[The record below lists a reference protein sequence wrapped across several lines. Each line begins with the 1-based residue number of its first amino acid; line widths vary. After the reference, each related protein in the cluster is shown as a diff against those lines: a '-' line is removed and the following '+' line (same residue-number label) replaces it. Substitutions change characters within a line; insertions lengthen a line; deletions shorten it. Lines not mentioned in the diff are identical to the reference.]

1 MTIDIKLVGWEISGC
16 RCPDHEISLLDEQER
31 PYPVSLI
38 QMPNGTGKTTTLELL
53 RLALSGAA
61 MHKPIS
67 EIKKYAKRAGE
78 TTQGRIKVVLSVNG
92 DRVTFVMTLDF
103 GQGRVI
109 YKTTKG
115 SGQVNGFE
123 PPLEIRKFLNSD
135 FIDYFILDGELANRL
150 LKPEKAA
157 AQQAI
162 DALFQIDTLKKIS
175 LVIHNYWISKT
186 AGQATEQAGLTSR
199 QRKVSELT
207 EKVKLYKLDFKK
219 IEKEIEKIT
228 SDLEEKEN
236 EFNEAINNHQS
247 QQKNLLALKDKAN
260 EAQVHLRGLTLQA
273 FEASTSPQNLSPLFG
288 QACIDLKA
296 GLDRVKLPEAA
307 AKEFFEEICDEP
319 ECICG
324 TKITEELKKTIKRKA
339 SQYLGSNDVSLLN
352 ALKTSIEER
361 VGRDPE
367 KHSVDFIELLRSLSE
382 SVRLAQRSELE
393 FKESAFQAG
402 NVDPAIKNA
411 QESINSLRENYTLKM
426 IDIARYTDQDDSE
439 DTRCISI
446 LEARLKVAEDKL
458 AEITNTRSLKSKT
471 DQLIGILDLS
481 YKVSSKKLS
490 DEILRET
497 NKNILKWLPH
507 NGIEVDKIDGHLW
520 LKNTTEGSVGE
531 NLSVA
536 YAFLST
542 LFNRSTHSLPFI
554 VDSPAGPLGNVVRRK
569 IGKTIPL
576 LSKQF
581 VSFVISSERPD
592 FISGGIERATDQ
604 IQYITIF
611 RKRIT
616 DYYEQAKKIK
626 GTSSSSDGVSVY
638 DKQFFYDFEMDD
650 EGDDR

>member
-1 MTIDIKLVGWEISGC
+1 MTIDIKLVGWEITGC
-16 RCPDHEISLLDEQER
+16 RCPDHEVSLLNER
-31 PYPVSLI
+31 EDSYPVSLI

-53 RLALSGAA
+53 RLALSGSAI
-61 MHKPIS
+61 HKSSS
-67 EIKKYAKRAGE
+67 EIKKYSKRDGDSN
-78 TTQGRIKVVLSVNG
+78 QGRIEVALSVNG
-92 DRVTFVMTLDF
+92 DRVTFIMSLDF
-103 GQGRVI
+103 GQGRAV

-123 PPLEIRKFLNSD
+123 PPLEVRKFLNSD

-150 LKPEKAA
+150 LKHQTA

-175 LVIHNYWISKT
+175 QVIHDNWISKT
-186 AGQATEQAGLTSR
+186 AGQATEQAGLTRR
-199 QRKVSELT
+199 QKEVSDLT
-207 EKVKLYKLDFKK
+207 EKISIYRADFKK
-219 IEKEIEKIT
+219 VEKDIEKIT
-228 SDLEEKEN
+228 QDLESKEN
-236 EFNEAINNHQS
+236 EFDEAIKNHQS
-247 QQKNLLALKDKAN
+247 QQDNLLDLQNKLKD
-260 EAQVHLRGLTLQA
+260 AQSNLRDITLQV

-324 TKITEELKKTIKRKA
+324 TLMTKSLQDTIKRKA

-361 VGRDPE
+361 VGRAPQANSAAY
-367 KHSVDFIELLRSLSE
+367 KELLETLSIA
-382 SVRLAQRSELE
+382 VRNAHDSELE
-393 FKESAFQAG
+393 FKEITLKAG
-402 NVDPAIKNA
+402 NVDPAIRNA
-411 QESINSLRENYTLKM
+411 QESINGLRERYTLKM
-426 IDIARYTDQDDSE
+426 MDIARYTTPDDSE

-446 LEARLKVAEDKL
+446 LEARLQIAEDKL

-471 DQLIGILDLS
+471 DKLMGILDLS
-481 YKVSSKKLS
+481 YKVSAKKIS
-490 DEILRET
+490 DEILLET
-497 NKNILKWLPH
+497 NKNILEWLPH
-507 NGIEVDKIDGHLW
+507 NGIEVDRIDGHLW
-520 LKNTTEGSVGE
+520 LKNATEGSVGE

-554 VDSPAGPLGNVVRRK
+554 VDSPAGPLGNKVRRE
-569 IGKTIPL
+569 IGKTIPRL
-576 LSKQF
+576 TNQF

-592 FISGGIERATDQ
+592 FINGGIEKVAKE

-611 RKRIT
+611 RKRIS
-616 DYYEQAKKIK
+616 DYFEEAKKIK
-626 GTSSSSDGVSVY
+626 GTISTSDGVIVC

-650 EGDDR
+650 DS

>member
-1 MTIDIKLVGWEISGC
+1 MTIDIKLVGWEITGC
-16 RCPDHEISLLDEQER
+16 RCPDHEVSLLNDREDSFL
-31 PYPVSLI
+31 VSLI

-53 RLALSGAA
+53 RLALSGSAV
-61 MHKPIS
+61 HKSSS
-67 EIKKYAKRAGE
+67 EIKKYSKRDGDSSL
-78 TTQGRIKVVLSVNG
+78 GRIKVALSING
-92 DRVTFVMTLDF
+92 DRVTFIMSLDF
-103 GQGRVI
+103 AQGRAA

-123 PPLEIRKFLNSD
+123 PPLEVRKFLNSD

-150 LKPEKAA
+150 LKHQTA

-175 LVIHNYWISKT
+175 QVIHDNWISKT
-186 AGQATEQAGLTSR
+186 AGQATEQAGLTRR
-199 QRKVSELT
+199 QKEVSDLT
-207 EKVKLYKLDFKK
+207 EKISIYRADFKK
-219 IEKEIEKIT
+219 VEKEIEKIT
-228 SDLEEKEN
+228 HDLESKEN
-236 EFNEAINNHQS
+236 EFDEAIKNHQS
-247 QQKNLLALKDKAN
+247 QQDNLLDLQNKLKD
-260 EAQVHLRGLTLQA
+260 AQSNLRDITLQV

-324 TKITEELKKTIKRKA
+324 TLMTKSLQETIRRKA

-361 VGRDPE
+361 VGREPQANSNTY
-367 KHSVDFIELLRSLSE
+367 KELLETLSIAI
-382 SVRLAQRSELE
+382 RNAHDRELE
-393 FKESAFQAG
+393 FKEVTLKAG
-402 NVDPAIKNA
+402 NVDPAIRNA
-411 QESINSLRENYTLKM
+411 QESINGLRERYTLKM
-426 IDIARYTDQDDSE
+426 MDIARYTTPDDSE

-446 LEARLKVAEDKL
+446 LEARLKIAEDKL

-471 DQLIGILDLS
+471 DKLMGILDLS
-481 YKVSSKKLS
+481 YKVSAKKIS
-490 DEILRET
+490 DEILLET
-497 NKNILKWLPH
+497 NKNILEWLPH

-520 LKNTTEGSVGE
+520 LKNATEGSVGE

-554 VDSPAGPLGNVVRRK
+554 VDSPAGPLGNKVRRE
-569 IGKTIPL
+569 IGKTIPRL
-576 LSKQF
+576 TNQF

-592 FISGGIERATDQ
+592 FISGGIEKVAKE

-611 RKRIT
+611 RKRIS
-616 DYYEQAKKIK
+616 DYFEEAKKIK
-626 GTSSSSDGVSVY
+626 GTISTSDGVIVC

-650 EGDDR
+650 DS

>member
-1 MTIDIKLVGWEISGC
+1 MTIDIKLVGWEITGC
-16 RCPDHEISLLDEQER
+16 RCPDHEVSLLNER
-31 PYPVSLI
+31 EDSYPVSLI

-53 RLALSGAA
+53 RLALSGSAI
-61 MHKPIS
+61 HKSSS
-67 EIKKYAKRAGE
+67 EIKKYSKRDGDSN
-78 TTQGRIKVVLSVNG
+78 QGRIEVALSVNG
-92 DRVTFVMTLDF
+92 DRVTFIMSLDF
-103 GQGRVI
+103 GQGRAV

-123 PPLEIRKFLNSD
+123 PPLEVRKFLNSD

-150 LKPEKAA
+150 LKHQTA

-175 LVIHNYWISKT
+175 QVIHDNWISKT
-186 AGQATEQAGLTSR
+186 AGQATEQAGLTRR
-199 QRKVSELT
+199 QKEVSDLT
-207 EKVKLYKLDFKK
+207 EKISIYRADFKK
-219 IEKEIEKIT
+219 VEKDIEKIT
-228 SDLEEKEN
+228 QDLESKEN
-236 EFNEAINNHQS
+236 EFDEAIKNHQS
-247 QQKNLLALKDKAN
+247 QQDNLLDLQNKLKD
-260 EAQVHLRGLTLQA
+260 AQSNLRDITLQV
-273 FEASTSPQNLSPLFG
+273 FEASTSPQNLSPFFG

-324 TKITEELKKTIKRKA
+324 TLMTKSLQDTIKRKA

-361 VGRDPE
+361 VGRAPQANSAAY
-367 KHSVDFIELLRSLSE
+367 KELLETLSIA
-382 SVRLAQRSELE
+382 VRNAHDRELE
-393 FKESAFQAG
+393 FTEITLKAG
-402 NVDPAIKNA
+402 NVDPAIRNA
-411 QESINSLRENYTLKM
+411 QESINGLRERYTLKM
-426 IDIARYTDQDDSE
+426 MDIARYTTPDDSE

-446 LEARLKVAEDKL
+446 LEARLQIAEDKL

-471 DQLIGILDLS
+471 DKLMGILDLS
-481 YKVSSKKLS
+481 YKVSAKKIS
-490 DEILRET
+490 DEILLET
-497 NKNILKWLPH
+497 NKNILEWLPH
-507 NGIEVDKIDGHLW
+507 NGIEVDRIDGHLW
-520 LKNTTEGSVGE
+520 LKNATEGSVGE

-554 VDSPAGPLGNVVRRK
+554 VDSPAGPLGNKVRRE
-569 IGKTIPL
+569 IGKTIPRL
-576 LSKQF
+576 TNQF

-592 FISGGIERATDQ
+592 FINGGIEKVAKE

-611 RKRIT
+611 RKRIS
-616 DYYEQAKKIK
+616 DYFEEAKKIK
-626 GTSSSSDGVSVY
+626 GTISTSDGVIVC

-650 EGDDR
+650 DS